1 MTDAWQE
8 YRVAGD
14 DADVSR
20 ELTDAMTSALDHL
33 QTASQAKDAATTLQA
48 SNDVSAAV
56 INLFALYNPK
66 IPPILVAWMFSNDR

>member
-1 MTDAWQE
+1 
-8 YRVAGD
+8 
-14 DADVSR
+14 
-20 ELTDAMTSALDHL
+20 MTSALDHL